1 MYGRHRLGWRLAAR
15 LAGPAL
21 PIIKKMKKIKKIKK
35 TIGRK
40 PSHPALLILPAP
52 SHQPPGWGL
61 ESKAGGWRL
70 EAGRWRLE
78 AGGRRLDAG
87 GEKAGRVS
95 GLSFP

>member
-1 MYGRHRLGWRLAAR
+1 MYDRHRLGWRLAAR

-21 PIIKKMKKIKKIKK
+21 PIIKKIKKTKKINKIKK

-70 EAGRWRLE
+70 EAGGWRPE
-78 AGGRRLDAG
+78 AGGWRSGWG
-87 GEKAGRVS
+87 GWGRE
-95 GLSFP
+95 FF